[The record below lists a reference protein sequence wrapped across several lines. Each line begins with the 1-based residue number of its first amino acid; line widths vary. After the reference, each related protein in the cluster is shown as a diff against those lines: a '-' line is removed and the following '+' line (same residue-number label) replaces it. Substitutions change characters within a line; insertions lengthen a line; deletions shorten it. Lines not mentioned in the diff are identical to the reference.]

1 MREST
6 TGDIL
11 SLPPQDDSS
20 RDWAEMDAGLSVKR
34 LPLGHRAIRGN
45 HLEDWLRRDG

>member
-1 MREST
+1 MT
-6 TGDIL
+6 DDIL
-11 SLPPQDDSS
+11 SLLPQDDSS
-20 RDWAEMDAGLSVKR
+20 SDWAEVDAELRVKR